1 MKLRIRKMH
10 LTEDLHFA
18 RYLTEIVGWDYSIG
32 DFERLLYYEPE
43 GCFIAE
49 HDGEPVGIVSTTTY
63 GKLAWV
69 GSLIVLEHYRSKG
82 IGSGLMKHAI
92 HYLKTKDVETI
103 RLDAVPKAIPLYKR
117 LGFKE
122 EYDSL
127 RFIGT
132 GQKIT
137 YRKVRRMKNDDLESV
152 ILLDTQFFG
161 TYRERVLR
169 RVYKDFQNSC
179 FVSFADGNLVGY
191 IMAKKGF
198 DIIKIGPWICD
209 PKHPEVAEELLKA
222 VLNEARGMSIWVGVP
237 DGNKRSVNI
246 LEKHGF
252 VDQPK
257 SVRMYYGKHDYVGLI
272 NGVFGIG
279 SPEKG

>member
-1 MKLRIRKMH
+1 MLKIKTMISKDFSFARH
-10 LTEDLHFA
+10 LTE
-18 RYLTEIVGWDYSIG
+18 TVGWNYTVS

-49 HDGEPVGIVSTTTY
+49 ENNEPIGIVNTTTY

-69 GSLIVLEHYRSKG
+69 GSLIVLEPYRG
-82 IGSGLMKHAI
+82 RGVGSELMKHALR
-92 HYLKTKDVETI
+92 YLKTKGVETI
-103 RLDAVPKAIPLYKR
+103 RLDAVPRAMPLYQR

-132 GQKIT
+132 GQKTT
-137 YRKVRRMKNDDLESV
+137 YREARGMENKDLESV
-152 ILLDTQFFG
+152 VHLDTQFFG
-161 TYRERVLR
+161 ENRERVLK
-169 RVYKDFQNSC
+169 RVYKDFSDLC
-179 FVSFADGNLVGY
+179 FVSFTDGKLVGY

-198 DIIKIGPWICD
+198 DIFKIGPWICD
-209 PKHPEVAEELLKA
+209 LKHTEVAEELLRA
-222 VLNEARGMSIWVGVP
+222 VLNEAHGMNIWVGVP
-237 DGNKRSVNI
+237 DGNKRSVSI
-246 LEKHGF
+246 LEKYGF
-252 VDQPK
+252 VEQPK
-257 SVRMYYGKHDYVGLI
+257 SVRMYHGKCDYVGLV

>member
-1 MKLRIRKMH
+1 MFKIRTMFSKDVGFARD
-10 LTEDLHFA
+10 LTE
-18 RYLTEIVGWDYSIG
+18 TVGWNYSMG
-32 DFERLLYYEPE
+32 DFERLLCYEPE
-43 GCFIAE
+43 GCFVAE

-82 IGSGLMKHAI
+82 IGSELMKHAI

-132 GQKIT
+132 GQKIICQRV
-137 YRKVRRMKNDDLESV
+137 RKMENEDLESV
-152 ILLDTQFFG
+152 VLFDTPFFG
-161 TYRERVLR
+161 ANRERVLR
-169 RVYKDFQNSC
+169 RVYEDFQALC
-179 FVSFADGNLVGY
+179 FVSFTDGKLRGY
-191 IMAKKGF
+191 IMAKKGL
-198 DIIKIGPWICD
+198 DEIKVGPWVCD
-209 PKHPEVAEELLKA
+209 PKHMKIAEELLKA
-222 VLNEARGMSIWVGVP
+222 ILNEANRMKIWVGVP
-237 DGNKRSVNI
+237 NGNEESVKI
-246 LEKHGF
+246 LKEYGF

-257 SVRMYYGKHDYVGLI
+257 SIRMYYGKRDYVGLI
-272 NGVFGIG
+272 KGVFGIG
-279 SPEKG
+279 APEKG

>member
-1 MKLRIRKMH
+1 MCSSK
-10 LTEDLHFA
+10 DLEFG
-18 RYLTEIVGWDYSIG
+18 RYLTEIVEWNYSTS

-43 GCFIAE
+43 GCFVAE
-49 HDGEPVGIVSTTTY
+49 HDSEPVGIVTTTTY

-69 GSLIVLEHYRSKG
+69 GSLIVLEHYRG
-82 IGSGLMKHAI
+82 RGVGSELMKHAI
-92 HYLKTKDVETI
+92 HYLKTRGVETI
-103 RLDAVPKAIPLYKR
+103 RLDAAPKAIPLYKR

-127 RFIGT
+127 RLIGT
-132 GQKIT
+132 GKKMNCQKVS
-137 YRKVRRMKNDDLESV
+137 KMKNEDLEGV
-152 ILLDTQFFG
+152 VHLDTQFFSVN
-161 TYRERVLR
+161 RERILR
-169 RVYKDFQNSC
+169 RVYKDFQNLC
-179 FVSFADGNLVGY
+179 FISFTHGKLVGY
-191 IMAKKGF
+191 LMAKKGF

-209 PKHPEVAEELLKA
+209 PKHSEVAEELLKA
-222 VLNEARGMSIWVGVP
+222 VLNEAHGMNIWVGVP
-237 DGNKRSVNI
+237 HGNKRSVNI

-257 SVRMYYGKHDYVGLI
+257 SVRMYYEKHNYVGLI